1 MLLRNWF
8 KTDADSKLYSTL
20 EGDSEFFCRLVDVNN
35 NDNDDDNDDN
45 NDSNDNNHDDNDMVI
60 LGQNN
65 QTK

>member
-45 NDSNDNNHDDNDMVI
+45 DDNYNNHDDNDMVI